1 MLEKIDEL
9 LVEVQNF
16 QSSAKDEIEQFRIRF
31 TGKKGVLND
40 FYEFLNKPDTQNKK
54 NRKTKHSVRISA

>member
-40 FYEFLNKPDTQNKK
+40 FYALYELIHEQQYTP
-54 NRKTKHSVRISA
+54 

>member
-40 FYEFLNKPDTQNKK
+40 FYELKK
-54 NRKTKHSVRISA
+54 RNLRTVSRASAQSSSA